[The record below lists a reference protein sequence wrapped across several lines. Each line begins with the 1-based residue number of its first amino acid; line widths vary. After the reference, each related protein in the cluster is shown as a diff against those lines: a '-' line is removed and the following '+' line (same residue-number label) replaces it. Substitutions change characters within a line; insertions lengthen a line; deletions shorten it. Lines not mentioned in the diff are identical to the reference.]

1 MAERYA
7 NMEEDGDGEPVEEC
21 IEADDGGDENFLDIV
36 DNFDGLSDE
45 DDEDVSFV
53 SMGGKNVHMYVC
65 LFVCMRL
72 CHCIK
77 YACTYVILQCTIF
90 VL

>member
-7 NMEEDGDGEPVEEC
+7 NMEEDGDGEAVEEC
-21 IEADDGGDENFLDIV
+21 IEADGGDENFLDIV

-65 LFVCMRL
+65 LFVFVRL

-77 YACTYVILQCTIF
+77 YACTYVNLQCIIV

>member
-7 NMEEDGDGEPVEEC
+7 NMEEDGDGEAVEEC
-21 IEADDGGDENFLDIV
+21 IEPDDGADENFLDIV

-53 SMGGKNVHMYVC
+53 SMGGKNVHMYMC
-65 LFVCMRL
+65 LFVCVRL

-77 YACTYVILQCTIF
+77 YAYVILQCSI